1 MTDFPEKNLIEEET
15 KYSEQ
20 EFNEYKQKVRNATN
34 TLIDLGVLDQ
44 EWTNVADGISLLE
57 EKLRQREIAVYGK
70 ERTQEQIQEEIDQ
83 SDKEIKEL
91 DQKIANNDEKIA
103 KYRIAL
109 AMKQFKKSA

>member
-1 MTDFPEKNLIEEET
+1 MANFPEKNLIEEET

-34 TLIDLGVLDQ
+34 TLIDLGLLGQ
-44 EWTNVADGISLLE
+44 EWTNVADGVNLLE

-70 ERTQEQIQEEIDQ
+70 ERTQEEIQEEIEKSNQ
-83 SDKEIKEL
+83 KIKEL
-91 DQKIANNDEKIA
+91 DQRIANNDEKIA
-103 KYRIAL
+103 KYKIAL